1 MTIDESA
8 GSHAEAK
15 AGPTNATMNPY
26 AGTTRSP
33 APVPTVS
40 RRELSFGAAGIALG
54 LITGAAVSLLIG
66 SLTGGIASLAPND
79 AIAGAASSCD
89 VEANSWIVVG
99 DEGQSIS
106 MQSEGAESSGADY
119 ADVLCVLDALDVP
132 DSVLSRID
140 ATRAL
145 DGRQE
150 GAWNDLSASWGYH
163 PDNGLD
169 IVIVASVK

>member
-8 GSHAEAK
+8 TPHAEAQ
-15 AGPTNATMNPY
+15 AGPTTATVNPY
-26 AGTTRSP
+26 AGTTPSPKP
-33 APVPTVS
+33 APTAS
-40 RRELSFGAAGIALG
+40 RRELTFGAAGIALG
-54 LITGAAVSLLIG
+54 LIAGVAGSLLIG
-66 SLTGGIASLAPND
+66 TLTSGIASLAPND
-79 AIAGAASSCD
+79 AIAEAASSCD

-106 MQSEGAESSGADY
+106 MQSKGAESSGADY

-169 IVIVASVK
+169 IVIDASVK

>member
-8 GSHAEAK
+8 ASHPETK

-26 AGTTRSP
+26 AGITPSP
-33 APVPTVS
+33 APARTVS
-40 RRELSFGAAGIALG
+40 RRELTFGAAGIALG
-54 LITGAAVSLLIG
+54 LIAGAAASLLIG
-66 SLTGGIASLAPND
+66 LLTSGIASLAPND
-79 AIAGAASSCD
+79 VIAGAAKSCD

-106 MQSEGAESSGADY
+106 MQSEGAEAAGADY
-119 ADVLCVLDALDVP
+119 ADILCILDALDVP

-140 ATRAL
+140 STRAL

-150 GAWNDLSASWGYH
+150 GAWNELSASWGYH

-169 IVIVASVK
+169 IVIDASVK

>member
-8 GSHAEAK
+8 TPHSGPQ
-15 AGPTNATMNPY
+15 AGPTNATVNPNP
-26 AGTTRSP
+26 GTTRSP
-33 APVPTVS
+33 APAPTVS
-40 RRELSFGAAGIALG
+40 RRELTFGAAGIALG
-54 LITGAAVSLLIG
+54 LITGAAASLLIG

-79 AIAGAASSCD
+79 AIAGAATSCD
-89 VEANSWIVVG
+89 VEANAWIVVG

-106 MQSEGAESSGADY
+106 MQSKGAESSGADY

-150 GAWNDLSASWGYH
+150 GAWNDLTASWGYH

-169 IVIVASVK
+169 IVIDASVK